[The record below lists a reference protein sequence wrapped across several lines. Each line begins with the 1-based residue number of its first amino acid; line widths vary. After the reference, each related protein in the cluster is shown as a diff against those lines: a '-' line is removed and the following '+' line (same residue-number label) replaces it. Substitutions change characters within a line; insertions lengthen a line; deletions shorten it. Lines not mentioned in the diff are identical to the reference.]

1 MFIISW
7 VTALITFFCF
17 AALFLYILHRKP
29 DVNWG
34 SSTQAHSYKN
44 ALAGMIKLSH
54 TEEHVKNYRPQLLV
68 LCGNAAARPS
78 LIDFAYNITKGSSLM
93 ICGYVVPYNPSDRV
107 HSVMRKLERQL
118 SEWLQ
123 KRRVKAFYAAIA
135 NVSLRAGAQSLL
147 QVCGLGKLRPNIIL
161 IGFKTNWY
169 RNGPIPETLDEMNE
183 YFGTI
188 QDAFDSN
195 MAVCVLRNGSM
206 GLDFSEAMKLLNV
219 GESKRLDINLDEN
232 AGEKEKWVT
241 SLFVISK

>member
-1 MFIISW
+1 MWVSLGGALLCIVVMFIISW
-7 VTALITFFCF
+7 ATALITFFCF

-147 QVCGLGKLRPNIIL
+147 QKFR
-161 IGFKTNWY
+161 
-169 RNGPIPETLDEMNE
+169 
-183 YFGTI
+183 
-188 QDAFDSN
+188 DAFDSN

-241 SLFVISK
+241 FLFVISK